1 MDGSYELDIDALRDS
16 IDSVDHVLFRF
27 GPIPERLFI
36 DFRSSEDAG
45 PGIYTLK
52 QVASFSERLNSIQEV
67 RPGFPL
73 PERLQVVSWPLRV
86 SALER
91 LGVLQVAKERLAEAD
106 AFEAIRQLDATIAS
120 LKQMEVDEIQ
130 RAISGEGY
138 HTLWSVDQ
146 SKSDGLPASEDSPDD
161 APPTEPLGS

>member
-1 MDGSYELDIDALRDS
+1 MDGSYELDIDGLRDS

-36 DFRSSEDAG
+36 DFRTSADAG
-45 PGIYTLK
+45 PGIFTLR
-52 QVASFSERLNSIQEV
+52 QVNTFSERLSTIREV

-91 LGVLQVAKERLAEAD
+91 LGVLQVAKERLAEID
-106 AFEAIRQLDATIAS
+106 AFEAIRQLDETVDR
-120 LKQMEVDEIQ
+120 LVRMEREEIH
-130 RAISGEGY
+130 RAITGEGY
-138 HTLWSVDQ
+138 HTLWSAAEP
-146 SKSDGLPASEDSPDD
+146 PAA
-161 APPTEPLGS
+161 AP